1 MKLTPKQKAFADY
14 YIQEPNATQA
24 AIRAGYSKKTAKSIG
39 NENLSKPYILQYIEK
54 TMAQK
59 DEKRIAKQ
67 DEILSYLTSVMRG
80 EQKEQVL
87 RGIGEGAQTIDDIDV
102 SAKDRIKAAE
112 MLLKR
117 FPISKLDQLKE
128 KQIEA
133 QIKKAEVEIEKLTAG
148 ELDNNFEIIIKRKG
162 EDE

>member
-14 YIQEPNATQA
+14 YIENPNASEA
-24 AIRAGYSKKTAKSIG
+24 ARRAGYSPKTAFRSG
-39 NENLSKPYILQYIEK
+39 QENMQKPAIIAYIEK
-54 TMAQK
+54 TMAEK
-59 DEKRIAKQ
+59 DAQRIAKQ

-80 EQKEQVL
+80 EQQEQVL